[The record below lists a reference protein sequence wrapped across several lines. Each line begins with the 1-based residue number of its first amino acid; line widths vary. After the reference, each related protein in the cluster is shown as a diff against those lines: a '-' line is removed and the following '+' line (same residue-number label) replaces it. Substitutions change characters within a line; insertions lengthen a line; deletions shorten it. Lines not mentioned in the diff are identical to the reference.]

1 MDGQLPPTLYAHA
14 QTTILIS
21 KNRTM
26 ITFFRDSATKIKIN
40 TTNLLETY
48 SSPSSIFFIL
58 ISGAALIISA
68 GLLLENTS
76 VIIGGMVVAPLITP
90 IFGFSLGIITFK
102 PLIIFK
108 SLSSILA
115 GSILSIAISFLVGII
130 YRMPHFTHS
139 LLNQEIVSK
148 AEPNVLFFLVA
159 IVSGIVGTISYAREQ
174 ISEKITGIAISAA
187 IVPPLSVIGLAWS
200 ETNIQLMIS
209 SSLLFILNLLGI
221 IFGSICTFIIL
232 GFGKK

>member
-1 MDGQLPPTLYAHA
+1 
-14 QTTILIS
+14 
-21 KNRTM
+21 M
-26 ITFFRDSATKIKIN
+26 ITFFRDSATKIKMN

-48 SSPSSIFFIL
+48 SSPSGIFFIL
-58 ISGAALIISA
+58 ISCAALIISA

-108 SLSSILA
+108 SLSSILT
-115 GSILSIAISFLVGII
+115 GSILSVVISFGIGLI
-130 YRMPHFTHS
+130 YRMPYFTHS
-139 LLNQEIVSK
+139 LLNGEIIDK
-148 AEPNVLFFLVA
+148 AQPNVLFFLVA

-187 IVPPLSVIGLAWS
+187 IVPPLAIIGLAWS

-209 SSLLFILNLLGI
+209 SSLLFVLNLLGI